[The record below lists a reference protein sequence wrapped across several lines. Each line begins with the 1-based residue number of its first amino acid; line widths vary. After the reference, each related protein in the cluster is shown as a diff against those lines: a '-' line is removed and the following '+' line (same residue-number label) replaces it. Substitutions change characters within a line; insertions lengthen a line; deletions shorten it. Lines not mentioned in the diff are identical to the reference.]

1 MTDANQATR
10 VSNATNKRAIR
21 ATVIGLRKR
30 KGDVPHPKDLEE
42 GKPEPGQSKALAE
55 DPFEALTAEG
65 RLIEPPFDMLTM
77 AMLPEHSSELG
88 QCIEAYEVN
97 IEGFG
102 YRFVPRIRSDVDL
115 TKVDP
120 VIMGAMR
127 REKTRL
133 ENFFAYCSGR
143 LSWVETRRRVRNDL
157 ETTGNGYI
165 EVVRNAAGQI
175 QSLNHLPSYQ
185 MRLGGQDQEPVKV
198 ALPIHELQ
206 EDGSIKIVRVPSW
219 ERFRRFAQSRS
230 LLLRHAT
237 HVGRYT
243 IRWFKEFGDPR
254 VYDYETG
261 EELKGEDIAKVPPE
275 NRANEVIHFKLYS
288 PRSPYGLPRTV
299 GNLLS
304 IFGARAAEE
313 INYVTFRNN
322 NIPSMLLL
330 VSNGQLTEGSIERL
344 ESFVESQIVGSDNYS
359 KFLLVEAEALG
370 EEGED
375 TGHVKIEVEK
385 LVDQQH
391 KDALFQNYSGNAD
404 SRIRRAFR
412 LPPIFVGRCH
422 SADTEYLTPRGWKTF
437 DQVREGEQVG
447 TYDLETGCLVFDT
460 PTARHSYDYEGKLC
474 HIRNRGFDALVTP
487 NHTLW
492 LRPSV
497 AYARAEKNWRKVL
510 AEDVHKVRGA
520 NNKRIEMVVSGDWVG
535 EDVPW
540 FVLPANERLNI
551 RDDAKPSK
559 NVTRDQER
567 AERRE
572 RSRQVPM
579 DAFLRFV
586 GYFIADGSTVAKHR
600 GQVALTK
607 RVDNPTHDR
616 MVQCLHDLDLKFAR
630 VDCST
635 ENRKGESS
643 LRISHCGLWEWLRE
657 HCGTESNNKRI
668 PVEFLK
674 LAPRQL
680 RILVD
685 AMVEC
690 DGHHQPKGSPDSFC
704 YSTVSKVL
712 NDQLHE
718 VCFKLGYAL
727 TSRCDRHDGWQ
738 DAYVS
743 YGHLDA
749 VHTFDRDRDLVR
761 VPYTGKVACFTVKT
775 GLLVTR
781 RNGRVLVSGNS
792 DDYTRA
798 TADTSRRLADEQIFA
813 PERNNNDDAINRLLF
828 PDMGI
833 LYHKYKSNTPN
844 TTDNAELVKILGG
857 AEKTGGMTPR
867 IARLML
873 EDILGQDLP
882 GFPTEFADKADLPFS
897 LLMAE
902 AVQNKADPTEPGQQ
916 VTAVKA
922 LDFIEKLTGGD
933 LGEDDEAELA
943 KTAVAINRHFEKRWR
958 REVKDALAG

>member
-120 VIMGAMR
+120 VIMAAMR

-322 NIPSMLLL
+322 NIPSMLVL

-412 LPPIFVGRCH
+412 LPPILVGR
-422 SADTEYLTPRGWKTF
+422 A
-437 DQVREGEQVG
+437 
-447 TYDLETGCLVFDT
+447 
-460 PTARHSYDYEGKLC
+460 
-474 HIRNRGFDALVTP
+474 
-487 NHTLW
+487 
-492 LRPSV
+492 
-497 AYARAEKNWRKVL
+497 
-510 AEDVHKVRGA
+510 
-520 NNKRIEMVVSGDWVG
+520 
-535 EDVPW
+535 
-540 FVLPANERLNI
+540 
-551 RDDAKPSK
+551 
-559 NVTRDQER
+559 
-567 AERRE
+567 
-572 RSRQVPM
+572 
-579 DAFLRFV
+579 
-586 GYFIADGSTVAKHR
+586 
-600 GQVALTK
+600 
-607 RVDNPTHDR
+607 
-616 MVQCLHDLDLKFAR
+616 
-630 VDCST
+630 
-635 ENRKGESS
+635 
-643 LRISHCGLWEWLRE
+643 
-657 HCGTESNNKRI
+657 
-668 PVEFLK
+668 
-674 LAPRQL
+674 
-680 RILVD
+680 
-685 AMVEC
+685 
-690 DGHHQPKGSPDSFC
+690 
-704 YSTVSKVL
+704 
-712 NDQLHE
+712 
-718 VCFKLGYAL
+718 
-727 TSRCDRHDGWQ
+727 
-738 DAYVS
+738 
-743 YGHLDA
+743 
-749 VHTFDRDRDLVR
+749 
-761 VPYTGKVACFTVKT
+761 
-775 GLLVTR
+775 
-781 RNGRVLVSGNS
+781 

-813 PERNNNDDAINRLLF
+813 PERANHDDMINRLLF

-833 LYHKYKSNTPN
+833 VYHKYKSNSPN